1 MLIPP
6 VLSFTWPSST
16 ALSFGGSKLFQV
28 LMPLLTF
35 MMLQEFRGLK
45 NLLIR
50 LIHFFRPQSSL
61 GECENLVNLLVGFMS
76 WKIGCDFGF
85 LIIATGAAPWTIA
98 FTFAGLIPY
107 TITQY
112 ILYYVIGQKMLIQ
125 GHLNPFKP
133 REFVPRSIRARP
145 PLWKAFI
152 SKFFHE
158 SMNATS
164 AHVPLRQVFLKPF
177 LDYGCILLTWP
188 LYNVGLIF
196 SQSGELNFAPIV
208 HFTFLSIFTF
218 YVVNVLGYI
227 LGYNFGEF
235 LYFQIIFVFEWIQRY
250 LRNRQR
256 QNQSQ
261 RPPNQVVLTDISLF
275 TPSPV
280 LSKTFGEPV
289 WAFLT
294 RYGLNMRWFLSTSL
308 GVMVVITIEP
318 SLSGFI
324 FSNADRIHQFLY
336 HHFGTLDPVHVQQ
349 FLAASQP
356 AELPQT
362 DPLIEYFHL
371 KH

>member
-1 MLIPP
+1 MHIPAIF
-6 VLSFTWPSST
+6 SFALTWPSST

-28 LMPLLTF
+28 LVPLFTF
-35 MMLQEFRGLK
+35 MLLQELRVFK
-45 NLLIR
+45 DALIR
-50 LIHFFRPQSSL
+50 IIHFFRPQSSW
-61 GECENLVNLLVGFMS
+61 GDCENLVNLLVGFMS
-76 WKIGCDFGF
+76 WKIGCDLGF

-98 FTFAGLIPY
+98 FTFAGLVPY

-112 ILYYVIGQKMLIQ
+112 VLYYVFGQKILIE
-125 GHLNPFKP
+125 GRLNPFKP
-133 REFVPRSIRARP
+133 QEFVPRSIRSRP

-235 LYFQIIFVFEWIQRY
+235 LYFQSIFALEWVQRY
-250 LRNRQR
+250 LRDRQR
-256 QNQSQ
+256 QEQAQ
-261 RPPNQVVLTDISLF
+261 RSPKQIVLSTPEPV
-275 TPSPV
+275 PSPIV
-280 LSKTFGEPV
+280 SKTFGEPV
-289 WAFLT
+289 RDFLA
-294 RYGLNMRWFLSTSL
+294 RYGLNVRWLLSTSF
-308 GVMVVITIEP
+308 GVMTVITIEP

-324 FSNADRIHQFLY
+324 FSNADLIQQFLY
-336 HHFGTLDPVHVQQ
+336 HHFGSLDPVHVQQ

-356 AELPQT
+356 AELPNIA
-362 DPLIEYFHL
+362 PLIEYFQD
-371 KH
+371 